1 MRWIYDLRIFFSIF
15 TCGKS
20 GLKFC
25 NQNYFATLVLNSII
39 DVNPITFMLLRYIVD
54 DSDDRVRWCLTQVWL
69 QANILK
75 AYLEPNHTSTMEPF
89 SQKGSILDA

>member
-1 MRWIYDLRIFFSIF
+1 M
-15 TCGKS
+15 
-20 GLKFC
+20 
-25 NQNYFATLVLNSII
+25 V
-39 DVNPITFMLLRYIVD
+39 LRYIVD